1 MMPGMKILA
10 SPGSMQRAGLG
21 WTSRKTSVGFVPT
34 MGALHAGHLA
44 LIARARRENKIV
56 VVSIFVNPA
65 QFGPGEDYSRY
76 PRPFRRDAELCRK
89 AGVDVLFRPSAAS
102 LYPSGYD
109 TWVSV
114 GGFSQALCGP
124 FRPGHFRGVATV
136 VLKLLNMVMP
146 TRAYF
151 GLKDYQQTKVI
162 ERLARD
168 LNLRVRIV
176 PCRTVREPDGLALSS
191 RNAYLSPSERA
202 AAALVP
208 AALRAAAQVIKSG
221 PRSSV
226 ERARRAARGLL
237 ARIPGARVQYAS
249 VVDPDTLAP
258 LKDVRGRAL
267 AAVALY
273 VGKTRLID
281 NLIVRRHA

>member
-1 MMPGMKILA
+1 MPGMKILA
-10 SPGSMQRAGLG
+10 SPGSMQRAALG
-21 WTSRKTSVGFVPT
+21 WMSRKISVGFVPT

-44 LIARARRENKIV
+44 LIARARRENEIV
-56 VVSIFVNPA
+56 VVSIFVNPS
-65 QFGPGEDYSRY
+65 QFGPREDYSRY

-89 AGVDVLFRPSAAS
+89 AGADVLFRPSAGS
-102 LYPSGYD
+102 LYPPGYD

-114 GGFSQALCGP
+114 DKLSRALCGP

-136 VLKLLNMVMP
+136 VLKLLNLVLP

-151 GLKDYQQTKVI
+151 GLKDFQQVKVI
-162 ERLARD
+162 ERMARD
-168 LNLRVRIV
+168 LHLPVRIV
-176 PCRTVREPDGLALSS
+176 PCPTIREPDGLALSS
-191 RNAYLSPSERA
+191 RNAYLSPAERSA
-202 AAALVP
+202 AVLVP

-221 PRSSV
+221 RRSSV

-237 ARIPGARVQYAS
+237 SRIPGARVQYAD
-249 VVDPDTLAP
+249 VVDPGTLAP
-258 LKDVRGRAL
+258 LKDVRGRAV